1 MVTPNLLNPRKLAAN
16 VRHPLREVFHTSHKQ
31 YPIEMKE
38 GVEYHIVEHRRF
50 SKLETV
56 DVVSSDTFAKGLV
69 PRLKQLFDTSFHYG
83 HDKYFPKPFRLVDR
97 TFVKNGFN
105 QQEHLRKVLGDKE

>member
-69 PRLKQLFDTSFHYG
+69 HGLSNCLIQAFTMDTINI
-83 HDKYFPKPFRLVDR
+83 FPNLLD
-97 TFVKNGFN
+97 
-105 QQEHLRKVLGDKE
+105 